1 MPTDYQPDYRK
12 SEIAGSEWTRC
23 LHVECDNPYIDP
35 DNPNGQTPKIRFDEE
50 RRLQLAGGTNI
61 GVPAGSVTEEFTD
74 PSILFPLLD
83 PATGELLGQD
93 ASYGA
98 LYAMLFSLYMH
109 LAHRRDAGN
118 AVPQDDPPVDGTGD
132 GG

>member
-1 MPTDYQPDYRK
+1 MPTDYQPDYRF
-12 SEIAGSEWTRC
+12 SPVAGSAWQRC
-23 LHVECDNPYIDP
+23 LHVECNNPYG
-35 DNPNGQTPKIRFDEE
+35 GQPGIRFDEE
-50 RRLQLAGGTNI
+50 RRMLLADGTTV
-61 GVPAGSVTEEFTD
+61 GVPTGSVQEALTD
-74 PSILFPLLD
+74 PGVTFPLVN

-93 ASYGA
+93 VSYGA